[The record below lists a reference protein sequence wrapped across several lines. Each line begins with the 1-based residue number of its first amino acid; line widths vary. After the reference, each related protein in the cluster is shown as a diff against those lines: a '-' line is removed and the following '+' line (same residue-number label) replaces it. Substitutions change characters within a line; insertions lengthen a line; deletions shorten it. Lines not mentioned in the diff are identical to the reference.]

1 MQKNSVSDQNQK
13 NPMQEIMIDKVII
26 NIGTGNSEDAQA
38 NAKSL
43 LEIITGKKPTD
54 SLSKTR
60 NPSFKISKGQKIGA
74 FVTVRKKEAPL
85 LLKRLFES
93 VNYTINPASIT
104 PNSMS
109 FGIKEYI
116 DIPNVKY
123 NPKIGMMGMHVNI
136 AFKRK
141 GQRVKIRKIKNN
153 KISKGHGIISKEEIE
168 NYLKKEFNVKTAE

>member
-85 LLKRLFES
+85 LLKRLFE
-93 VNYTINPASIT
+93 
-104 PNSMS
+104 
-109 FGIKEYI
+109 
-116 DIPNVKY
+116 
-123 NPKIGMMGMHVNI
+123 
-136 AFKRK
+136 
-141 GQRVKIRKIKNN
+141 
-153 KISKGHGIISKEEIE
+153 
-168 NYLKKEFNVKTAE
+168 